1 MTDTSKKSPDELII
15 SSMAGKSKVPKSKKD
30 FWKNRILDIY
40 IYIYIYNKRVLT
52 KNDKE
57 LGLMYVNLLYD
68 AEGKSP
74 IKKRI

>member
-1 MTDTSKKSPDELII
+1 MDSK
-15 SSMAGKSKVPKSKKD
+15 KSKVPKSRKD

-40 IYIYIYNKRVLT
+40 IIKGFLL

-57 LGLMYVNLLYD
+57 LGLMYVNLLND